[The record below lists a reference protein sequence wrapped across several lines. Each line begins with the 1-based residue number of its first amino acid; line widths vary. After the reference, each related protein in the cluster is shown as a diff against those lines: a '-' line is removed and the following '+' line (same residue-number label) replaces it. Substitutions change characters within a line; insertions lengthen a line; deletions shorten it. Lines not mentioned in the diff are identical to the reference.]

1 MAVHDFVQL
10 ENVILRYR
18 NCVKALVD
26 YIECVTIA
34 CYFLLVTI
42 VGSGLFLYKL
52 PYSRACRDYS
62 LNCIGSLGALD
73 FCYLYQLFK
82 LLRALFQ
89 IQFLLSGFLIY
100 RSDKT
105 QQFGV
110 PFLIPYLGLVEF
122 SHDLTSFVFPL
133 YYSRK
138 QGKGQ

>member
-10 ENVILRYR
+10 ENVILRHR

-26 YIECVTIA
+26 YIECVTVA

-42 VGSGLFLYKL
+42 AGSGLFLYKL

-62 LNCIGSLGALD
+62 LNGIGSLGALD

-82 LLRALFQ
+82 LLRTLFQ

-100 RSDKT
+100 RSNKT
-105 QQFGV
+105 QQFRV
-110 PFLIPYLGLVEF
+110 PL
-122 SHDLTSFVFPL
+122 
-133 YYSRK
+133 
-138 QGKGQ
+138 